1 MAIENKLFKNK
12 CFFLSGGAGFIG
24 TKIIERIIEDN
35 EVIVYDTL
43 QRNSLKDTS
52 YANHP
57 NLTII
62 KGDVLDSEKVKKSMQ
77 GSNIIIHLAAIA
89 GIDTVIKSPTKTM
102 NVNYIGTSNMLE
114 AARNLENVE
123 RFIDFSTSEVYGS
136 YAYCMGEESCT
147 SMGAVGTARWTYA
160 VSKLAAEHLSH
171 SYHSE
176 FGIPVI
182 SLRPFNIF
190 GPGQIGEGAI
200 HNFIKKAILNETIIV
215 HGDGDQIRSW
225 CYIDDMVDGIFLCLE
240 NERAVGETFNIG
252 NPRNTITILSLAEK
266 VIEILDSK
274 SNIQHVPKP
283 SVDVELRIPNIENAK
298 NVLNYTPKIDLNE
311 GIRRTGNWYISVMN
325 R

>member
-1 MAIENKLFKNK
+1 MAIRDKR
-12 CFFLSGGAGFIG
+12 FFLSGGAGFIG
-24 TKIIERIIEDN
+24 TKIIERIIDDN

-52 YANHP
+52 FANHP

-62 KGDVLDSEKVKKSMQ
+62 QGDVLDSDKVKKSMH
-77 GSNIIIHLAAIA
+77 GSNILIHLAAIA

-102 NVNYIGTSNMLE
+102 NVNYIGTSNVLE
-114 AARNLENVE
+114 ATRSLEKVE

-190 GPGQIGEGAI
+190 GPGQVGEGAI
-200 HNFIKKAILNETIIV
+200 HNFIKKAILNETIVV

-240 NERAVGETFNIG
+240 NEHAVGETFNIG

-266 VIEILDSK
+266 VIDILNSDST
-274 SNIQHVPKP
+274 IQHVPKP
-283 SVDVELRIPNIENAK
+283 SVDVELRIPNIDTAK
-298 NVLNYTPKIDLNE
+298 RILKYSPQIDLNE
-311 GIRRTGNWYISVMN
+311 GIRRTAKWYRGIMN